1 MNNQAIIKRDIL
13 LKLRSHISK
22 KEISLIIGPR
32 QVGKTT
38 LMNMLKKELEQEGK
52 KTVFLSLDFEND
64 KNFFS
69 SQNNLISKIQLEL
82 GNNAGVV
89 FIDEIQRKK
98 NAGVFLK
105 GIYDLNLPYK
115 FIISGSGSV
124 ELKQEIPES
133 LAGRK
138 AVFEMNPV
146 SFNEFVNFKTNYAYQ
161 DRIEDYYFLETEKVK
176 IFLSEYLNFGGYP
189 RVILEQE
196 LLEKLRIIDE
206 IYHSYLEK
214 DISYFLR
221 VEKIDVFAC
230 LVKLLSSQ
238 IGSLANYSE
247 MANTLG
253 ASVQTIR
260 NYLWYLE
267 KTFIIKKVTPYF
279 KNTRKEITK
288 SPLFY
293 FYDLGLRNYSLNQF
307 GNIGEMN
314 AAGFVFENFIFNILR
329 EKIYLSGAS
338 IHFWRTKE
346 KAEVDFI
353 INLGRKII
361 PLEAKYKNYKNPVIE
376 RSLRSFISK
385 YNPEKAFI
393 INKNLK
399 AELNI
404 GKTKVI
410 FIPFWEVLKGFSF

>member
-1 MNNQAIIKRDIL
+1 MIKRDIL